1 MSKECRETITIQVP
15 NIFPSDS
22 LVSVVGSDGLT
33 YAVRL
38 PKDAVPGSK
47 ITVLIPTRE
56 SVDSTN
62 KSMQSNYTPSQITM
76 GAAAA
81 AGSEM
86 LKLFYLFKRMKVFI
100 STLRLILRDYWYSDS
115 RPSCWRISSWR
126 CSVCY
131 HQRR

>member
-1 MSKECRETITIQVP
+1 MVLVVTISSLLISAPAERFIQFLPKSINNNNRQNEGMSKECGETITIQVP
-15 NIFPSDS
+15 NNFPSDS

-86 LKLFYLFKRMKVFI
+86 LKLFYLFNA
-100 STLRLILRDYWYSDS
+100 
-115 RPSCWRISSWR
+115 
-126 CSVCY
+126 
-131 HQRR
+131 